1 LLIGDHLLEAV
12 MGWGCWI
19 MTGYE
24 LGRSRLGR
32 LAAMAAVL
40 ALAGAA
46 QAAQSGPKPEY
57 PTRKPTTA
65 APASEPASGKQDGEP
80 VEGEESNWS
89 RARKKS
95 VEIGTQP
102 ARDVGVMKRQI
113 PPILTTAQEDP
124 YSLKGLKTCKQL
136 AAEVTRLNEVLGADY
151 VVGNEVK
158 ENRAGKLAEAGGK
171 TVINTII
178 PFRSIVRELTGAA
191 PADRRMNAAVD
202 AGLAR
207 RGFLRGVHAKQK
219 CRTTF

>member
-1 LLIGDHLLEAV
+1 
-12 MGWGCWI
+12 
-19 MTGYE
+19 MTGYD
-24 LGRSRLGR
+24 LRSVRLSRFTAVG
-32 LAAMAAVL
+32 AAAATVL

-46 QAAQSGPKPEY
+46 PAWAVDQRKPEY
-57 PTRKPTTA
+57 PTHKAEKPVTPPLSSTT
-65 APASEPASGKQDGEP
+65 PEKPEDGEGWGTE
-80 VEGEESNWS
+80 V
-89 RARKKS
+89 RKKS

-102 ARDVGVMKRQI
+102 VRDVGVMKRQI
-113 PPILTTAQEDP
+113 PPILVRAKEDP

-136 AAEVTRLNEVLGADY
+136 SGEITGLNDVLGADY
-151 VVGNEVK
+151 VPGVETK